1 MKKVLSLMMMATI
14 VSCGSKNNSSNDYG
28 VLITDTNQINS
39 TLDSDYDGIED
50 KLEISRGSDP
60 FTADYPRIKYIV
72 DKIEITNKYFDKT
85 YNLKIT
91 KNGLSEYARL
101 KKLISKYAYERVFN
115 QNDDLLVTD
124 LDELETNEVQ
134 CFTKFEQKRIN
145 KFNTSDLE
153 FQSQQINFF
162 YKVALSNY
170 SFTKKI
176 YDIKSSFGN
185 RKFLIGEKLFEMMT
199 EYKEKFQF
207 SNIYDEKVDY
217 EKENCFKIQN
227 DDYYFVSEDKT
238 INMNDIKPNI
248 KQHLA
253 HILIVTPKRH
263 YLLNVDPK
271 HHNLESILK
280 KYKLDVTFGASKN
293 IIQIDKDSNDFEI
306 SENID
311 LTKDKNLDLGRWFFN
326 SSNGSK
332 SYEDFLPG
340 EYYSLGY
347 FTVGDLLK
355 HTNKIQQMELDT
367 QKDKRFSFN
376 IENLQAGDRI
386 DIELEY
392 KDSIQI
398 PSVFKSLTPGYFV
411 QNTPFGLIIKSI
423 PNSCLKEVYNE
434 IDEDLFEQLES
445 RVLIV
450 SDFYIK
456 ASDRVLI
463 PTKNK
468 SSLNYTMYVKEKSLM
483 EGEIRI
489 NLESEL
495 NNPIEFIRHSIE
507 KDLNTKQRCKKNNEI
522 TNIHHKKKLK
532 LSRKLQYK
540 GTISVFGPIR

>member
-28 VLITDTNQINS
+28 VLITDTKQINS

-50 KLEISRGSDP
+50 KLELSRGSDP
-60 FTADYPRIKYIV
+60 FTADYPRIKYV
-72 DKIEITNKYFDKT
+72 VEKIEVTNKY
-85 YNLKIT
+85 YNEVHRFNID

-101 KKLISKYAYERVFN
+101 KGLISKYAYERVFMRKKN
-115 QNDDLLVTD
+115 LLKTN
-124 LDELETNEVQ
+124 LDEIENNEVQ
-134 CFTKFEQKRIN
+134 CFSKLEKRRIEKLKTDELN
-145 KFNTSDLE
+145 
-153 FQSQQINFF
+153 FQSQKINFF

-185 RKFLIGEKLFEMMT
+185 RKFLIGEKSFEMMT

-227 DDYYFVSEDKT
+227 DDYYFVSENKT

-253 HILIVTPKRH
+253 HVLIVTPKRH
-263 YLLNVDPK
+263 YILSVDPK

-280 KYKLDVTFGASKN
+280 KYKFDVTFGASKN

-347 FTVGDLLK
+347 FSVGDLLK
-355 HTNKIQQMELDT
+355 HTNKIQEMELDT
-367 QKDKRFSFN
+367 QNDNRFSFN
-376 IENLQAGDRI
+376 IEKLQAGDRI
-386 DIELEY
+386 EIELEY
-392 KDSIQI
+392 EDSIEI
-398 PSVFKSLTPGYFV
+398 PSVFKSIGPGFFV
-411 QNTPFGLIIKSI
+411 HKSPFGLVLKSI
-423 PNSCLKEVYNE
+423 DTGCLKEEYNE
-434 IDEDLFEQLES
+434 IDNDLFDKLLND
-445 RVLIV
+445 VPLV
-450 SDFYIK
+450 SDFYVK

-463 PTKNK
+463 PKKKK
-468 SSLNYTMYVKEKSLM
+468 SNLSYSFYVKEKSLM
-483 EGEIRI
+483 DGK
-489 NLESEL
+489 LQVKLGAEL
-495 NNPIEFIRHSIE
+495 NNSMEYIRHRIE
-507 KDLNTKQRCKKNNEI
+507 KDYNIRQRCKKNNEI

-532 LSRKLQYK
+532 LSRKLQYR